1 MKEIS
6 FDYAGSKLRIF
17 KGDSEFPADAIK
29 KFKENF
35 EEIGKEVIKFDE
47 GSIRIDWS
55 LFSHYYNHVRSGTYS
70 ESRASKINSLLID
83 LGIFSLISK
92 GNWEIM
98 SNGPIGLNPRSYSNL
113 ELYFTRQED
122 VIEYARIN
130 YARTLYHWE
139 IRHYDQVIGKNEALK
154 GK

>member
-1 MKEIS
+1 MKEVS
-6 FDYAGSKLRIF
+6 VDYAGSKFKIF
-17 KGDSEFPADAIK
+17 KGDSESPADAIK
-29 KFKENF
+29 KFIENF
-35 EEIGKEVIKFDE
+35 EEIGKEVIKFDK

-55 LFSHYYNHVRSGTYS
+55 LFSHYYNHVRSNTFS
-70 ESRASKINSLLID
+70 ESRTNKITSLLID
-83 LGIFSLISK
+83 LGIFSLTSK

-98 SNGPIGLNPRSYSNL
+98 SNGPIGLNPRSHANF

-122 VIEYARIN
+122 VVEYARIN

-139 IRHYDQVIGKNEALK
+139 IRHYDQVIGKKEALG